1 MTWLEAYR
9 ADVRRYTAYGE
20 SGALRQILMQQG
32 LWALLQYRLAS
43 SLYRAAMPSIL
54 KRPFLLAMV
63 VWQKLI
69 EITTGICLPY
79 TAQIGAGLYIGHFGH
94 IILNS
99 DLVMGR
105 DCNLSQGV
113 TIGVSGRGDR
123 RGVPFIGNRVY
134 FGANA
139 TVAGKIRV
147 GDDAVIG
154 ANSLVT
160 ADVPDGCTV
169 VGVPA
174 EIVSR
179 KGSQD
184 YIHPTVQC
192 QKQ

>member
-1 MTWLEAYR
+1 MTWMEAYR

-20 SGALRQILMQQG
+20 SGALRQILTQQG

-79 TAQIGAGLYIGHFGH
+79 TAQIGAGLYIGHFGN

-99 DLVMGR
+99 DIVMGC

-123 RGVPFIGNRVY
+123 RGVPVIGNRVY

-184 YIHPTVQC
+184 YIQTTVQY

>member
-1 MTWLEAYR
+1 MNWLAAYR
-9 ADVRRYTAYGE
+9 ADVGRYTAYGE
-20 SGALRQILMQQG
+20 SGALRQMLTQQG

-43 SLYRAAMPSIL
+43 SVYRAALPSVL
-54 KRPFLLAMV
+54 KRPLLLAMV

-69 EITTGICLPY
+69 EITTGVSLPY
-79 TAQIGAGLYIGHFGH
+79 TAEIGAGLYIGHFGH
-94 IILNS
+94 IIINGGV
-99 DLVMGR
+99 VMGG

-123 RGVPFIGNRVY
+123 RGVPVIGDRVY

-139 TVAGKIRV
+139 TVAGRIRV
-147 GDDAVIG
+147 GDDVAIG
-154 ANSLVT
+154 ANSLVIT
-160 ADVPDGCTV
+160 DVPDGCTV

-184 YIHPTVQC
+184 YIQPVSR
-192 QKQ
+192 

>member
-1 MTWLEAYR
+1 MTWLAAYR

-20 SGALRQILMQQG
+20 SGALRQIMTQQG
-32 LWALLQYRLAS
+32 LWALFQFRLAS
-43 SLYRAAMPSIL
+43 AIYHAAMPSIL

-63 VWQKLI
+63 FWQKLI
-69 EITTGICLPY
+69 EIMTGICLPY

-99 DLVMGR
+99 GVVMGS

-113 TIGVSGRGDR
+113 TVGVSGRGDR
-123 RGVPFIGNRVY
+123 RGVPVIGDRVY

-139 TVAGKIRV
+139 TVAGKILV
-147 GDDAVIG
+147 GSDVVIG

-174 EIVSR
+174 EIVSH
-179 KGSQD
+179 KGSQE
-184 YIHPTVQC
+184 YIQPA
-192 QKQ
+192 KQ